1 MNINITRLVSFFT
14 LTAALLFT
22 GCASLD
28 LQTKQD
34 IRTTVRIATV
44 LYINDDPERA
54 EDVLFVVRE
63 TRDDIN
69 SLETVSI
76 AKAADF
82 VRENII
88 WQELSPLE
96 AVAVEGLLAR
106 LQSAIRDEIEYA
118 EIPPETLVLVRDVL
132 DWIEDAVQRTL
143 YSRENY

>member
-106 LQSAIRDEIEYA
+106 LRSAIREEIEYA

-132 DWIEDAVQRTL
+132 EWIEDAVQRTL